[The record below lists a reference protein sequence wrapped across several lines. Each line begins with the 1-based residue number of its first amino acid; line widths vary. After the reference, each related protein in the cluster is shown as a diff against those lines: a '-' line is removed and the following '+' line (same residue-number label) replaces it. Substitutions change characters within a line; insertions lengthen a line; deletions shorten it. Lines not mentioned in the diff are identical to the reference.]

1 MSAQKITSL
10 QKVTK
15 KYFLDDVEVDAV
27 KNVSLDINKGDFV
40 AIIGPSGSGKSTL
53 MHLIGCLDK
62 PTSGEVFIEDK
73 KISGLNEN
81 QLSEIRNKKIG
92 FIFQSY
98 NLLQKTSAL
107 ENVQMP
113 LLYQGVGKK
122 ERDRRSKELLIKL
135 GLENRLGH
143 FPSQLSGG
151 QQQRVAIARALV
163 TNPALI
169 LADEPTGNLDSKTGK
184 EILELMKSLNK
195 EGITIVIVTHDTEVA
210 KSTNKIITIKDG
222 EVVK

>member
-1 MSAQKITSL
+1 VSAQKITSL